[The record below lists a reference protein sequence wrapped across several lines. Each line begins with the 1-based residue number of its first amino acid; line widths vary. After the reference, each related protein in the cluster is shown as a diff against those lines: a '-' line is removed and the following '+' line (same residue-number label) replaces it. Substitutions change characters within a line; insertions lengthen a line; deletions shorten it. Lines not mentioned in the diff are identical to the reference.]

1 VWARDW
7 PVSFYVGAKIDFV
20 IAHWLMLMGAC
31 WFRLVLVGID
41 MHWLVLAG
49 IDRYDGRT
57 TGNTNHP
64 ATISEAK

>member
-1 VWARDW
+1 
-7 PVSFYVGAKIDFV
+7 
-20 IAHWLMLMGAC
+20 MLMGAC

-41 MHWLVLAG
+41 MHWQVLAG
-49 IDRYDGRT
+49 IDKYDGRT